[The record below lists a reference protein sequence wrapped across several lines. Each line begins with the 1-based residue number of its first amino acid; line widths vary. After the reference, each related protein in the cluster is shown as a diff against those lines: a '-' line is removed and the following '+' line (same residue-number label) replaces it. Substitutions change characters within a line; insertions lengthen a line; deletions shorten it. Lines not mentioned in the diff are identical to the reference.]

1 MAIQIEVE
9 ADGLVIIKV
18 SGLVTPEDMRQLQE
32 ATVAVIKRYD
42 KAKVLV
48 VLEAFQGWQKT
59 DAWEDTSFIGEYDKK
74 IEKIAVTGDLK
85 WRDEV
90 FAFMGKPFRS
100 ASIEFFGPSQES
112 EARSWLE

>member
-74 IEKIAVTGDLK
+74 IEKIAITGDLK

-100 ASIEFFGPSQES
+100 ASIEFFSPSQES